1 MPKPVLLLLPAVL
14 GVVLAARA
22 GRCDDAPA
30 RWPAPAEQRYEDGRQ
45 LMQRGRY
52 VEASDAY
59 QSVADWPDGGAF
71 PERARALFLAGLMQE
86 NARNY
91 DRAIAIYREVVR
103 RFPGDAFAARAAD
116 AAKNLDSGDHARG
129 IDFRSR
135 YDAAW
140 DELSPARDVAEREGV
155 AAGKARLEHA
165 IGLLE
170 GILHD
175 HRDHPQARDVAIAI
189 GDANMTL
196 HRYAAA
202 CEGYRQALALARED
216 VARSGRAADS
226 AVRGA
231 EEKLGEAT
239 RLLWRVRVDRIAQ
252 ALLVLVAFALVS
264 TRPWRQP
271 DPGLVRLG
279 GVMLLV
285 TLVLT
290 AVAGAIASAL
300 REYVDDHSPLLSTA
314 AALLVALPSV
324 TGEITALG
332 AVNGL
337 RRSGVRGSVAVAAVL
352 GVLAALAVAVRLV
365 YAFDLFTLLDSEF

>member
-1 MPKPVLLLLPAVL
+1 MRKRVLLLLPAVL
-14 GVVLAARA
+14 GALLGARVA
-22 GRCDDAPA
+22 RCDDAPP
-30 RWPAPAEQRYEDGRQ
+30 RWPPAAEQRYEQGRQ
-45 LMQRGRY
+45 LMQHGRY
-52 VEASDAY
+52 TAASDVY

-103 RFPGDAFAARAAD
+103 RFPGDAFATRAAD
-116 AAKNLDSGDHARG
+116 AAKVLDSGDHARG

-140 DELSPARDVAEREGV
+140 DELSPARDIAEREGV

-170 GILHD
+170 GILRD

-196 HRYAAA
+196 KRYAAA
-202 CEGYRQALALARED
+202 CQGYREALALARED
-216 VARSGRAADS
+216 VARSGHAAAS

-239 RLLWRVRVDRIAQ
+239 RFLWRARVDRSAQ
-252 ALLVLVAFALVS
+252 AMLVLVGLALVWA
-264 TRPWRQP
+264 RPWRQP

-279 GVMLLV
+279 GVMILV
-285 TLVLT
+285 TLVLA
-290 AVAGAIASAL
+290 AVAGGIAVAL
-300 REYVDDHSPLLSTA
+300 RDYVDDHSPLLSSA

-324 TGEITALG
+324 TGEIAALG

-337 RRSGVRGSVAVAAVL
+337 QRRGMRGSLVLAATL
-352 GVLAALAVAVRLV
+352 GVVAALAVATRLV
-365 YAFDLFTLLDSEF
+365 YAYDLFPLLDSEF

>member
-14 GVVLAARA
+14 GALLPARAAR
-22 GRCDDAPA
+22 CDEAPA
-30 RWPAPAEQRYEDGRQ
+30 RWPAAAERRYEEGRQ

-52 VEASDAY
+52 AEASDAY

-91 DRAIAIYREVVR
+91 DRAIAIYGEVVR
-103 RFPGDAFAARAAD
+103 RFPGDSFATRASE
-116 AAKNLDSGDHARG
+116 AANNLDSGDHARG

-140 DELSPARDVAEREGV
+140 DELSPARDIAEREGL
-155 AAGKARLEHA
+155 AAGKARLERA

-170 GILHD
+170 GILRD
-175 HRDHPQARDVAIAI
+175 HRDHPQARDVATAI

-202 CEGYRQALALARED
+202 CDAYRDALGIARAHA
-216 VARSGRAADS
+216 ARSGRAADS

-231 EEKLGEAT
+231 EEKLGEAA
-239 RLLWRVRVDRIAQ
+239 RLLWRWQIDRTARGM
-252 ALLVLVAFALVS
+252 LVLVGLVLVW
-264 TRPWRQP
+264 TRPWHPP

-279 GVMLLV
+279 GTVMLV
-285 TLVLT
+285 ILVL
-290 AVAGAIASAL
+290 AAFAGGMASVL
-300 REYVDDHSPLLSTA
+300 RDYVDDHSPLLGST
-314 AALLVALPSV
+314 AALLVVLPSL
-324 TGEITALG
+324 TGELAALG
-332 AVNGL
+332 AINGL
-337 RRSGVRGSVAVAAVL
+337 RRRGVSWRFALAATL
-352 GVLAALAVAVRLV
+352 GVLAAIAVAAQLV
-365 YAFDLFTLLDSEF
+365 YKFDLFPLLDSEF